1 MKLAK
6 TQPLEQEI
14 KESIHTWEMFTE
26 WHILSRRIMQ
36 YFNVIEIN
44 KFLPEA

>member
-6 TQPLEQEI
+6 TQPLEEI
-14 KESIHTWEMFTE
+14 EDSIHTWEMFTE
-26 WHILSRRIMQ
+26 WHILSRRIMEN
-36 YFNVIEIN
+36 FNVIEIN